1 METYETIHDYNT
13 HHQRIDKFMTISANS
28 PNHSKNF
35 GSNFQLNNT
44 STTMAQIDPK
54 LRSMIQQRPSVNSQ
68 RSFHIRKKMSSK
80 PPLSFNANLPIHLQ
94 QNSLSETPID
104 IFNFSGRPTESPKS
118 LFQKSVLQDEKY
130 DEVKKFIN
138 KPKTSLRTILG
149 PESEQPKLIVKKLNK
164 MYL

>member
-1 METYETIHDYNT
+1 
-13 HHQRIDKFMTISANS
+13 
-28 PNHSKNF
+28 
-35 GSNFQLNNT
+35 
-44 STTMAQIDPK
+44 
-54 LRSMIQQRPSVNSQ
+54 
-68 RSFHIRKKMSSK
+68 MSSK

-130 DEVKKFIN
+130 EEVKKFIN